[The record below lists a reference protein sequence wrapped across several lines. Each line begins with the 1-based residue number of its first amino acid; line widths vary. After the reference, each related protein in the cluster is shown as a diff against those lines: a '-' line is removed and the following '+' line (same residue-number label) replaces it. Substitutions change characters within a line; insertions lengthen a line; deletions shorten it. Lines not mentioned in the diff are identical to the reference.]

1 MSCVTQPSSLTTAGL
16 PEMPL
21 AVEGAVPGRRRNLSL
36 VRSAQLA
43 TGLLVAVAVLAT
55 ITTRLGYLSAGRVI
69 GLAIAGAVYV
79 GWSLYGTRDAAH
91 FVQWDHRLGPVRSW
105 PAPGRRHSILHLS
118 LQFGLAELII
128 WLAAPA
134 AALNLLWLVLLPP
147 VGFAVMFLRPTAVAA
162 VCFLSAAAH
171 AFNVVHWHGWEHVP
185 LALSGFSVAVAF
197 AVVFTRIAVSAEQAR
212 AVGERLAAELGEA
225 NVKLREHALQAEE
238 LAATRERN
246 RLAREIH
253 DGLGQYLTVIHVQL
267 EAAYSTLG
275 SDPATAASAIDKA
288 RSMNQVA
295 LQEVRRSVST
305 LRTSPLQDRPLD
317 EALRQLVAENGAA
330 GLHVEWQVLGSR
342 RALSPQAALTVYRAA
357 QEGLTNCRKHSG
369 VSAARMMADYR
380 EPERVRLTVSDDG
393 AGSTDAREGFGLLG
407 LKERAHLVGGTVAV
421 RTTPGQ
427 GFALEVE
434 VPG

>member
-1 MSCVTQPSSLTTAGL
+1 MTSVTQNSGLTAAGL

-21 AVEGAVPGRRRNLSL
+21 AVDGAVSGRRRNLSL

-55 ITTRLGYLSAGRVI
+55 ITTRLGHLSAARVAW
-69 GLAIAGAVYV
+69 LAIAGAVYV
-79 GWSLYGTRDAAH
+79 GWSLYVTRDAAH
-91 FVQWDHRLGPVRSW
+91 FVQWDHRLGPARAW
-105 PAPGRRHSILHLS
+105 PSAGRRHAFLHLTI
-118 LQFGLAELII
+118 QFGLAEFIV

-147 VGFAVMFLRPTAVAA
+147 VGFAVMFLRPTAVVG

-171 AFNVVHWHGWEHVP
+171 AFNVAYWHGWDLVP

-212 AVGERLAAELGEA
+212 GQGERLAAELGEA
-225 NVKLREHALQAEE
+225 NVKLRENALQAEE

-253 DGLGQYLTVIHVQL
+253 DGLGHYLTVIHVQL
-267 EAAYSTLG
+267 EAAHSTLG
-275 SDPATAASAIDKA
+275 SDPATAAGAIEKA
-288 RSMNQVA
+288 RSMNQIA

-305 LRTSPLQDRPLD
+305 LRTSPLQDRPLG

-330 GLHVEWQVLGSR
+330 GLQVDWEVLGNPR
-342 RALSPQAALTVYRAA
+342 TLSPQAALTVYRAA
-357 QEGLTNCRKHSG
+357 QEGLTNCRKHSS
-369 VSAARMMADYR
+369 VNVARMTADYR
-380 EPERVRLTVSDDG
+380 ERERVRLTVSDDG
-393 AGSTDAREGFGLLG
+393 AGVSDAREGCGLSG
-407 LKERAHLVGGTVAV
+407 LKERAHLVGGTVVV
-421 RTTPGQ
+421 RTEPGR